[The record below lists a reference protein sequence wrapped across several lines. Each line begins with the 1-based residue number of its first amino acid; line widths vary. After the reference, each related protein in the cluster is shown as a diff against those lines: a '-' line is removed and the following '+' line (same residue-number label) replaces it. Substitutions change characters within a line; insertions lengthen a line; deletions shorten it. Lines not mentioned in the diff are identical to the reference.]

1 MLSRS
6 VITVSLMIVF
16 AAQAQQSPSAP
27 QPDGSQPT
35 IGYGSVQEAL
45 AALRSKPGIEEL
57 ERDGWVLFQ
66 DRESE
71 KSMTLWS
78 FAPPTY
84 TAYPSAVKRTVFER
98 EGTVQIEMKVLCEAT
113 KEACDQ
119 LVREF
124 QELTDRMKQEF
135 NSAR

>member
-1 MLSRS
+1 MHSRLA
-6 VITVSLMIVF
+6 VAFGLIV
-16 AAQAQQSPSAP
+16 AGATHGQPVPSEQQQTSNS
-27 QPDGSQPT
+27 S

-45 AALRSKPGIEEL
+45 AALRSKPGAEVL
-57 ERDGWVLFQ
+57 ERDGWILFQ

-84 TAYPSAVKRTVFER
+84 AAYPSAVKRTVFER
-98 EGTVQIEMKVLCEAT
+98 DGTVQIEMKVLCEAAR
-113 KEACDQ
+113 EACDE

-124 QELTDRMKQEF
+124 QELTNRMRQGF
-135 NSAR
+135 NSGR